1 MKPVCV
7 RKSILFE
14 RYILGVAAV
23 VLVGWGV
30 IDGAPAFATNTSFAL
45 SLSPASTTIQA
56 GSSERL
62 ILAVTSEQGFA
73 GTINVG
79 VKSIS
84 PSVSTGPRFSLS
96 RYDIPVSRT
105 MPTSTAWLTAFT
117 TTGTPAGTYT
127 VTVSGIDI
135 SGGSQ
140 HGLTNWTTFTLTVP

>member
-30 IDGAPAFATNTSFAL
+30 MDGGPASATNTSFAL
-45 SLSPASTTIQA
+45 SVSPASTTIQA
-56 GSSERL
+56 GSSKRL
-62 ILAVTSEQGFA
+62 ILAVTSEQGMA
-73 GTINVG
+73 GSINVG

-84 PSVSTGPRFSLS
+84 PSVSNGPRFSLS
-96 RYDIPVSRT
+96 RYDIPVSPT
-105 MPTSTAWLTAFT
+105 IPTSTAWLTAFT

-127 VTVSGIDI
+127 VTISGIDV
-135 SGGSQ
+135 SGGPQ
-140 HGLTNWTTFTLTVP
+140 HGLTNSTTFTLTVP